1 MLLAV
6 SYLYKICFRYTIYFM
21 SLSPKDLQSLK
32 EQLEKEAGELEAQL
46 KTVGKSQEFGSD
58 VDHFEEEADEAE
70 ELSNSLDLTAT
81 IKERLRNIDQALD
94 KMSKNA
100 YGVCEQCQKEVSLEL
115 LRVDPESKLCK
126 ECKR

>member
-1 MLLAV
+1 
-6 SYLYKICFRYTIYFM
+6 M
-21 SLSPKDLQSLK
+21 SLSDKDLQSLK

-46 KTVGKSQEFGSD
+46 KTASKTPEFGSD

-94 KMSKNA
+94 KMSKNT
-100 YGVCEQCQKEVSLEL
+100 YGVCEQCQKEISLEL
-115 LRVDPESKLCK
+115 LRVDPESKLCRD
-126 ECKR
+126 CKKK